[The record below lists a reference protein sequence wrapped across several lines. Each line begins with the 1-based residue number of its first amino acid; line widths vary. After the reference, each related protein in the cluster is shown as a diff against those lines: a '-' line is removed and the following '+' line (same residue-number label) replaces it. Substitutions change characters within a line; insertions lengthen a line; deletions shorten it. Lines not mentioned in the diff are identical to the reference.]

1 MAERNGFRLG
11 RSSTLVQW
19 AVAGFTW
26 NTVNISAFFGG
37 AVFIYAN
44 SGGARLA
51 LVPMI
56 CIGLVVLAG
65 YLVRMAYK
73 AHYTDWR
80 RGAAALGWLLGL
92 LPCSG
97 LFVAVNFGRLEDN
110 GESPLAIIAVVM
122 APTIILTLVLLVVVF
137 RRMNIFRRREPE
149 ISRNHVSDGASQNES
164 S

>member
-1 MAERNGFRLG
+1 MDERNGFRLG

-26 NTVNISAFFGG
+26 STVSTSASFGG

-44 SGGARLA
+44 PVGARIA
-51 LVPMI
+51 LVAMFF
-56 CIGLVVLAG
+56 IGLVVLAG

-80 RGAAALGWLLGL
+80 RGAAASGWLLGL

-97 LFVAVNFGRLEDN
+97 LFVANTIMRVDRNISL
-110 GESPLAIIAVVM
+110 LTVIAVVM

-137 RRMNIFRRREPE
+137 RRMNIFRRIEPE
-149 ISRNHVSDGASQNES
+149 TSRNHVSDGASQNES

>member
-80 RGAAALGWLLGL
+80 RGGGRIRLAARVT
-92 LPCSG
+92 P
-97 LFVAVNFGRLEDN
+97 LFRSVCRRQFWEIGRQWGEPPRDN
-110 GESPLAIIAVVM
+110 RCCNG
-122 APTIILTLVLLVVVF
+122 
-137 RRMNIFRRREPE
+137 
-149 ISRNHVSDGASQNES
+149 SDHHPNPRSAGGRIPQERTGDFP
-164 S
+164 